1 MTEDLD
7 RGGHVHTNR
16 DPGAMGAGS
25 LFIRCCGGAENTE
38 NSFRHTYTHLSVFAS
53 GLIQSS
59 LATEGVKEQTA
70 VDHTHTTEKHCSMVI
85 MITCITWLV
94 HTQGI
99 EAHTQDHFPPTVS
112 SGLERLMLIS
122 AAAHCCK
129 EELIMKKDRIEER
142 EHCISH
148 QTLLTLGWCYCSLWK
163 VSCLHYPRP
172 SHVSMTIGSQ
182 GQSHGK
188 GEKGVSGPN
197 SITTS

>member
-70 VDHTHTTEKHCSMVI
+70 VDHTHHREALFHGHNDNVYNMVSTHTGYRGAHAGSLSSHSQQWLGEINAYFCSSP
-85 MITCITWLV
+85 LL
-94 HTQGI
+94 QRGI
-99 EAHTQDHFPPTVS
+99 NY
-112 SGLERLMLIS
+112 
-122 AAAHCCK
+122 
-129 EELIMKKDRIEER
+129 EER
-142 EHCISH
+142 ENRGEGTLFSH
-148 QTLLTLGWCYCSLWK
+148 QTLLTLGWC
-163 VSCLHYPRP
+163 
-172 SHVSMTIGSQ
+172 SQ
-182 GQSHGK
+182 R
-188 GEKGVSGPN
+188 
-197 SITTS
+197 